1 MTGYNWASS
10 DDIRL
15 LFKEYR
21 KVGRALTGDFEY
33 TRLLYF
39 PLGDGLGIEVI
50 LSDPP
55 RVQDPEENIL
65 VAVAVAVVIGD
76 GIDSESEVRMITDHG
91 GDLDEAHYLG
101 YGAWFWKPIE

>member
-1 MTGYNWASS
+1 
-10 DDIRL
+10 L

-65 VAVAVAVVIGD
+65 VAVAVVIGD